1 MLTQLL
7 WIHLASLF
15 RHAVASLATATSL
28 AAAGRVLLSPP
39 LGKAVPPAP
48 QYRRHHPDLSR
59 LEPVTCL
66 DSLMASDVCQHP
78 LHTHPAHCPT
88 RFDSSPDPGPRLR
101 GDVGTGSGGAGSPP
115 TFTNQQ
121 LGELIL
127 CAPRFEGAECCI
139 LPTGG
144 GSRTWRRL
152 EQRVNAAA
160 AFRQRQLQRL
170 QKDTLPPQRPL
181 LGQLPHCADKRQG
194 RRSSCVAPALICR
207 WEADRL
213 APLPAARA
221 PGRRFLG
228 PRSSAYVHGCIPA
241 QPPGRGFPWREE
253 VQAVLAGGQNTA
265 VTLQPWLSAPIPA
278 RRLQCC

>member
-15 RHAVASLATATSL
+15 LHTVASLATATSL

-88 RFDSSPDPGPRLR
+88 LFNSSPDPGPRLR

-127 CAPRFEGAECCI
+127 CAPRFEGAECCT

-170 QKDTLPPQRPL
+170 QEDMLPPQRPL
-181 LGQLPHCADKRQG
+181 SGQLPHCADKRQG
-194 RRSSCVAPALICR
+194 RRSSCVAPALIRR

-228 PRSSAYVHGCIPA
+228 PRSSAYVHGCSRA
-241 QPPGRGFPWREE
+241 QPRGRGFPWREE
-253 VQAVLAGGQNTA
+253 VQNTA
-265 VTLQPWLSAPIPA
+265 VTLRPWLSAPIPA
-278 RRLQCC
+278 RRLQWC

>member
-15 RHAVASLATATSL
+15 LHTVASLATATSL

-66 DSLMASDVCQHP
+66 DSLMASDICQHP

-170 QKDTLPPQRPL
+170 QEDMLPPQRPL
-181 LGQLPHCADKRQG
+181 SGQLPHCADKRQG

-207 WEADRL
+207 WRQIGWHRSRRH
-213 APLPAARA
+213 AR
-221 PGRRFLG
+221 
-228 PRSSAYVHGCIPA
+228 
-241 QPPGRGFPWREE
+241 
-253 VQAVLAGGQNTA
+253 LAGGSWGRGPVPTCA
-265 VTLQPWLSAPIPA
+265 AASRPSHRAGGFLGGRRCRLSLQEG
-278 RRLQCC
+278 RTRL